1 VVNRIKEINLM
12 LFFNSSKLNLTR
24 SKLAAMLLICFSV
37 IVLFGS
43 PLHDHDL
50 KSSHVD
56 LDCISCHLVHANVG
70 LDHDEQDFF
79 VGTQYT
85 QSVAI
90 AKAPAINFTLSSFSS
105 RAPPIIC

>member
-1 VVNRIKEINLM
+1 M
-12 LFFNSSKLNLTR
+12 PFFNSTKLNLTR
-24 SKLAAMLLICFSV
+24 CKAAAMVLVFCLSIM
-37 IVLFGS
+37 VLFGS
-43 PLHDHDL
+43 PLHDHDIE
-50 KSSHVD
+50 SSHVD

-70 LDHDEQDFF
+70 LDHDKQDFF

-90 AKAPAINFTLSSFSS
+90 AKAPRINLTLSSPSS